1 MNFSEKVK
9 KQKQKE
15 KEVFRLSCELIEET
29 ALGSGGKNNRKKA
42 MSDRQSDQLINAINQ
57 VTDYYDIAHIEI
69 PKNAIEDDGLL
80 DTVLGRTGLTRRKV
94 ALSRKWWIRGEGPV
108 IAYNPDGDIICLV
121 PLKFGGYSYVDPKKG
136 EVVRINRRT
145 ALKISGE
152 GYCFYKPFPTTS
164 MSIKD
169 FIKYILKT
177 FTKFDIA
184 FLMVLALAA
193 ALLGLVS
200 PLINQLI
207 FNTIIPSGTIQDIYP
222 LMALMIGVMVAT
234 TAFNLFQTLWILRI
248 GDKIQFGT
256 QGALWIRL
264 LNLPIKFF
272 KKFSSGDL
280 AVRTFT
286 LSSICQTLSSSLIPT
301 VLSAVFSFVYL
312 GQIAS

>member
-1 MNFSEKVK
+1 M
-9 KQKQKE
+9 
-15 KEVFRLSCELIEET
+15 
-29 ALGSGGKNNRKKA
+29 
-42 MSDRQSDQLINAINQ
+42 
-57 VTDYYDIAHIEI
+57 
-69 PKNAIEDDGLL
+69 
-80 DTVLGRTGLTRRKV
+80 
-94 ALSRKWWIRGEGPV
+94 
-108 IAYNPDGDIICLV
+108 
-121 PLKFGGYSYVDPKKG
+121 
-136 EVVRINRRT
+136 RINRRT

-264 LNLPIKFF
+264 LNLPIKFSKIQF
-272 KKFSSGDL
+272 RRFGSEDVYIKFNMSNL
-280 AVRTFT
+280 E
-286 LSSICQTLSSSLIPT
+286 Q
-301 VLSAVFSFVYL
+301 
-312 GQIAS
+312 